1 MISKSN
7 LNRLQIIAS
16 TFGVTVDE
24 LVDCLITT
32 YLNVIPEGHLTKL
45 EETYNCLAAENTV
58 EVEIIKGEA

>member
-16 TFGVTVDE
+16 TFDLTVDE

-32 YLNVIPEGHLTKL
+32 YLGVIPIEHLTKL
-45 EETYNCLAAENTV
+45 EHTYSRLTAQNTI
-58 EVEIIKGEA
+58 EVKEES